1 MNKENNNM
9 NYLYNKKNYMIKVY
23 KMKQTNY

>member
-9 NYLYNKKNYMIKVY
+9 IYLFNKKKYMIKVY
-23 KMKQTNY
+23 KMKHKNY